1 MIALKYSLVIEAT
14 SDPRFFGF
22 YSPDLPGFTGTGTS
36 LDDCV
41 ERARAGMDEHVAML
55 AEQGMPVPA
64 PSPEPTIVVQNQ
76 RGLADAAGF

>member
-1 MIALKYSLVIEAT
+1 VIALQYSLVIEAT

-55 AEQGMPVPA
+55 VEQGMPVPA

>member
-1 MIALKYSLVIEAT
+1 MIGLKYSLVIEAT
-14 SDPRFFGF
+14 SDPSFFGF

-41 ERARAGMDEHVAML
+41 EKARAGMEEHVAML
-55 AEQGMPVPA
+55 VEQGMTAPA
-64 PSPEPTIVVQNQ
+64 PSPEPSIVVHNQ